1 MTTFTPTRP
10 VPTAKALACEEY
22 SPYSGTD
29 RPAGRISVEHATRLL
44 DAFGH
49 DPVDVAGL

>member
-10 VPTAKALACEEY
+10 VPAAAALACGEY
-22 SPYSGTD
+22 SPYSGTN
-29 RPAGRISVEHATRLL
+29 RPAATISVEHATRLL